1 MLEFECAAGAADVRV
16 LMVEPA
22 ERKTAHEWALLGLCR
37 RPPDV
42 RRTHFV
48 EPQLLVP
55 TRMQFSTAR
64 RRGGRTGSGTSSTT
78 HIQRT
83 NGRAT
88 RSSRTFHGGDRVL
101 FLRQFKMTATASG
114 LHVESSRDIR
124 GGLQIKVGGILFGV
138 HVKVS
143 W

>member
-1 MLEFECAAGAADVRV
+1 MRDCDQHWT
-16 LMVEPA
+16 
-22 ERKTAHEWALLGLCR
+22 TAQ
-37 RPPDV
+37 PPPSFPDV

-83 NGRAT
+83 SGRAT
-88 RSSRTFHGGDRVL
+88 QSSRTFHGGDRVL
-101 FLRQFKMTATASG
+101 FLRQFKMTDTASG

-124 GGLQIKVGGILFGV
+124 GGLQIKVGGLDNVNFFDDSKQVGV
-138 HVKVS
+138 EYLPVLP
-143 W
+143 